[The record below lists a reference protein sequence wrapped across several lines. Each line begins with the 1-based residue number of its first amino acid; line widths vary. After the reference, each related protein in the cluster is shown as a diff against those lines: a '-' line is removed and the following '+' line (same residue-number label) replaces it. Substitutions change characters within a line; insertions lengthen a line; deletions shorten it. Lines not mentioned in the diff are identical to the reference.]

1 MYDLVIKNGNIVDGT
16 GTKSFLGDIAIKDNR
31 IEKIGSVSE
40 VSKREIDA
48 EENLVT
54 PGWVDIHTHYDGQS
68 LWDPYLT
75 PSSWHG
81 CTTVVMG
88 NCGVGFAPVAPKKE
102 QWLIELMES
111 VEDIPGS
118 ALAEGIDWEWESF
131 PEYLD
136 ALEKL
141 PRVLDVATQM
151 PHCAIRAYVMEDR
164 CIEQEIASPE
174 DIEKMARIVQE
185 GMEAGALGFS
195 TSRTVVH
202 RTLDGELVPGTYAG
216 VEELSA
222 MAEAMHNAGHGV
234 LQMASDLG
242 ENDGDLKWM
251 ADISKKYGIGVSL
264 NLFQNDFFP
273 HQYKDILKRMEEEN
287 SGGANITAQ
296 VSGRT
301 VGILMGLETTMH
313 PFMKKPAYERIHKLP
328 LAERVLE
335 MKKPEIRQAILS
347 NEGWNPSKAAQM
359 FLKGWN
365 KMFRLGNPPDYEPPL
380 SESFQERSKSENK
393 DPQELAYDA
402 LLEFNGEGLIYYPFL
417 NYTDCNLDS
426 AREMMLA
433 PHTVFGGSDGGAHCG
448 TICDVSLPTFNLS
461 HWGRDRKRGEKIP
474 IEWIVH
480 KQTLGT
486 ALIHGLNDRG
496 CLKEG
501 LLADINIIDLK
512 EVGIETPKISH
523 DLPTGASR
531 LVQGSKGYKATIK
544 SGIPIFIGGES
555 TSELPGK
562 LVRGPQK
569 LAL

>member
-1 MYDLVIKNGNIVDGT
+1 
-16 GTKSFLGDIAIKDNR
+16 
-31 IEKIGSVSE
+31 
-40 VSKREIDA
+40 
-48 EENLVT
+48 
-54 PGWVDIHTHYDGQS
+54 
-68 LWDPYLT
+68 
-75 PSSWHG
+75 
-81 CTTVVMG
+81 
-88 NCGVGFAPVAPKKE
+88 
-102 QWLIELMES
+102 
-111 VEDIPGS
+111 
-118 ALAEGIDWEWESF
+118 
-131 PEYLD
+131 
-136 ALEKL
+136 
-141 PRVLDVATQM
+141 
-151 PHCAIRAYVMEDR
+151 
-164 CIEQEIASPE
+164 
-174 DIEKMARIVQE
+174 
-185 GMEAGALGFS
+185 
-195 TSRTVVH
+195 
-202 RTLDGELVPGTYAG
+202 
-216 VEELSA
+216 
-222 MAEAMHNAGHGV
+222 
-234 LQMASDLG
+234 
-242 ENDGDLKWM
+242 
-251 ADISKKYGIGVSL
+251 
-264 NLFQNDFFP
+264 
-273 HQYKDILKRMEEEN
+273 
-287 SGGANITAQ
+287 
-296 VSGRT
+296 
-301 VGILMGLETTMH
+301 
-313 PFMKKPAYERIHKLP
+313 
-328 LAERVLE
+328 
-335 MKKPEIRQAILS
+335 MKKPEIRKAILS

-531 LVQGSKGYKATIK
+531 LVQGAKGYKATIK
-544 SGIPIFIGGES
+544 SGIPIFIEGES